1 MPVTLQQ
8 PQGHPTRAGTAEADW
23 SDVLKNQ
30 LSDTRKAAENWRNGL
45 IAIVG
50 LVATVTIVKGP
61 SEIGGLLKPAAYAV
75 GIFLVF
81 ALVSAVAGAWASLRA
96 AYGEPEVV
104 SREKFDQSGGATG
117 LRFVLAKRA
126 IRDLHVAQWTTLM
139 TLVFL
144 VLAIGITWYG
154 PRPSSP
160 VAVSYGTSSVVCG
173 YIERTRN
180 GMLEIRASSGTLAHV
195 RIADVTAIRV
205 VDDCG
210 EE

>member
-1 MPVTLQQ
+1 MPVTLQ
-8 PQGHPTRAGTAEADW
+8 PPVGYPTRAGSADVDW
-23 SDVLKNQ
+23 SEMLKNQ

-61 SEIGGLLKPAAYAV
+61 SEISGLVKPAAYAV

-96 AYGEPEVV
+96 AYGEPEVI
-104 SREKFDQSGGATG
+104 SREELDSHGGIVG
-117 LRFVLAKRA
+117 LRFNLAKVA
-126 IRDLHVAQWTTLM
+126 IRDLHVAQWTTLA
-139 TLVFL
+139 TVVFL

-160 VAVSYGTSSVVCG
+160 VLVTYGASSVCG
-173 YIERTRN
+173 YVEHAGN
-180 GMLEIRASSGTLAHV
+180 GVLEIRSTSGQIV
-195 RIADVTAIRV
+195 DVNIGDVSGVRV
-205 VDDCG
+205 VDDC
-210 EE
+210 EQ